1 MQAWERDWRRPSVK
15 ERPDYEPSAP
25 QEQFIVPLLRRFIE
39 GGIET
44 YAKPVPA
51 DACALDVGCGAQPFR
66 SKLEG
71 LGYKYTSMDVQQ
83 NDDKSVD
90 VIAAIDA
97 PLPEILRARSFH
109 FVLCTEVLEHV
120 VDWRQAFTN
129 LTALTE
135 PGGRLLITCPH
146 FYQLH
151 EEPYDFW
158 RATPHA
164 LRYFAEAFGTKILE
178 DKAAGDAWDVL
189 GTLLTNCSP
198 FSPSYRI
205 SDRLVR
211 KLVALSQKYLLKLLL
226 SRRLQRVV

>member
-97 PLPEILRARSFH
+97 PLPEILRAKSFH

-164 LRYFAEAFGTKILE
+164 LRYFAEAFGTKSLE
-178 DKAAGDAWDVL
+178 QTAAGDSWDVL
-189 GTLLTNCSP
+189 VTVLANCRAQPNSSHVLARGTAQLVEFDRRLA
-198 FSPSYRI
+198 FS
-205 SDRLVR
+205 
-211 KLVALSQKYLLKLLL
+211 AL
-226 SRRLQRVV
+226 SRR